1 MNEIPQRPD
10 SIGQATATL
19 AEVSQELAAWV
30 PILRQLAEAEALR
43 NLAHGHSFEITSAC
57 VRSIIA
63 TRRLREDYFWPAM
76 SENAWS
82 VLLEL
87 FASRLEGSRLDLAG
101 LATAIDLPVDSAL
114 HWVDWIAP
122 RGLVSCKY
130 ADGDNATVDLTDA
143 GADRMRAYL
152 LASLSLS
159 PWVH

>member
-1 MNEIPQRPD
+1 MNEIAQRPD
-10 SIGQATATL
+10 PIGHATSTL
-19 AEVSQELAAWV
+19 AEVSRELAAWV

-57 VRSIIA
+57 VRSMIA

-76 SENAWS
+76 SENAWN

-87 FASRLEGSRLDLAG
+87 FASRLEGARLDLAS
-101 LATAIDLPVDSAL
+101 LAAATDLPVDSAL
-114 HWVDWIAP
+114 HWIDWIAA
-122 RGLVSCKY
+122 RGLISRKY
-130 ADGDNATVDLTDA
+130 VDGDDAEVDLTDA

-159 PWVH
+159 PWVQ